1 VTRRRITVLTA
12 FHGANT
18 NNASVNGAAH
28 AVILLVVH
36 LGNLVV
42 LNNAGLADI
51 TERRCVNHILDNK
64 PLHCLVLFGLAAA
77 AVAKN
82 GRGHA
87 TSVLGASIIAPLL
100 SHAVIEICPESTST
114 AHNPLPFL
122 TPTDREVNTLR
133 RAAHRRIHLS
143 AYIYLHARGSTVCAG
158 AACCLLRRSWRSAR
172 GKCGVDSMCAAS
184 GVMTA

>member
-1 VTRRRITVLTA
+1 MTRRRITVLTA

-28 AVILLVVH
+28 TVILLVVH
-36 LGNLVV
+36 LGHLVV

-64 PLHCLVLFGLAAA
+64 PLNCLVLLGLAAA

-87 TSVLGASIIAPLL
+87 TAVLGASIIAPLL
-100 SHAVIEICPESTST
+100 RHAVIEICPESTT
-114 AHNPLPFL
+114 FGAVEWPF
-122 TPTDREVNTLR
+122 
-133 RAAHRRIHLS
+133 
-143 AYIYLHARGSTVCAG
+143 
-158 AACCLLRRSWRSAR
+158 
-172 GKCGVDSMCAAS
+172 
-184 GVMTA
+184 